1 MIEEI
6 HGKLTTELN
15 TEKKERETT
24 NDSLIKL
31 LEDTCSRIDHNF
43 NA

>member
-15 TEKKERETT
+15 HEKKEREST
-24 NDSLIKL
+24 NESLVKL
-31 LEDTCSRIDHNF
+31 LEDTCGRIDHDF
-43 NA
+43 

>member
-6 HGKLTTELN
+6 HGKLTGELN
-15 TEKKERETT
+15 HERKERETT
-24 NDSLIKL
+24 QESLIKL
-31 LEDTCSRIDHNF
+31 LEDTCGRIDHNF